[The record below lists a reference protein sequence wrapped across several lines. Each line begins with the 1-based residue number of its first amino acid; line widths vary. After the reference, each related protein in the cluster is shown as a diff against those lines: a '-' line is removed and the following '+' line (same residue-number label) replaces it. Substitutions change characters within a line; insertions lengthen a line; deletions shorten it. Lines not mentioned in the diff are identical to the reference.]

1 MSLPD
6 NAAELAAELRSLSPR
21 DRRLLLQEFSPFER
35 ARVTALI
42 EADRAPEE
50 PAAPASPWSPWLAA
64 IVDDARSGT
73 APAAG
78 GPALTPAARALLL
91 ELALETPLRTR
102 VDASAPANDERR
114 SLLGVL
120 VDLLSGRRGRS

>member
-6 NAAELAAELRSLSPR
+6 STAELAAELRSLSPR
-21 DRRLLLQEFSPFER
+21 DRRLLLEEFSPFER

-42 EADRAPEE
+42 EAGEAVDE
-50 PAAPASPWSPWLAA
+50 PATPASPWSPWLAA
-64 IVDDARSGT
+64 IIDDARSGT
-73 APAAG
+73 PPAAG

-102 VDASAPANDERR
+102 AGASAPANDERR